1 MSPQYDLNAQLS
13 KLMLSFWKRKGIVA
27 STTKK
32 ATFLRWLLKGKDENT
47 VLPTMWWLSTENSVF

>member
-13 KLMLSFWKRKGIVA
+13 KLMLPFWKRKGIVA

-32 ATFLRWLLKGKDENT
+32 ATFLRLLLKGKDENT
-47 VLPTMWWLSTENSVF
+47 VLPTT

>member
-13 KLMLSFWKRKGIVA
+13 KPMLSFWKRKGIVA